1 MNLTSDYIDVNN
13 IINSDVSDIKL
24 SKDFIEE
31 FNIKDLDWKLLNS
44 SLKMQTGM
52 TEFQCRYFVANSQIT
67 PWRSVRQC
75 LLELETRYHSYIEI
89 KSSLRKAEVIRKKFL
104 RDYENSRDDLE
115 KEMIQIDLD
124 KNDYDIT
131 IWKRK
136 YNQSQKE
143 MNIFLVLIKEYVK
156 DEGDIKYFTE
166 NNDVEEKKYWIARM
180 GKQAAMDIVSYGRI
194 SSGNM
199 DSIAMMEESDQIS
212 SLEIAIKY
220 SGMLGGGIEKINQ
233 ALKPDFENYLEEKG
247 INAPQLLPHNFTGQK
262 QL

>member
-1 MNLTSDYIDVNN
+1 
-13 IINSDVSDIKL
+13 
-24 SKDFIEE
+24 
-31 FNIKDLDWKLLNS
+31 
-44 SLKMQTGM
+44 
-52 TEFQCRYFVANSQIT
+52 
-67 PWRSVRQC
+67 
-75 LLELETRYHSYIEI
+75 
-89 KSSLRKAEVIRKKFL
+89 
-104 RDYENSRDDLE
+104 
-115 KEMIQIDLD
+115 MIQIDLD

-143 MNIFLVLIKEYVK
+143 MNIFLELIKEYVK
-156 DEGDIKYFTE
+156 DENDIKYFAE
-166 NNDVEEKKYWIARM
+166 NNDVEERKYWIARM

-247 INAPQLLPHNFTGQK
+247 INVPQLLPHNFTGQK